1 MKKPRVMLDSG
12 AWTAF
17 RQKKEVKREKYAQ
30 FVTDNKDMFDTC
42 INLDFVNNSE
52 ESYKNWMALR
62 KMGVET
68 MPVYHMLTGK
78 EQYLRKYLEV
88 TDHIALGGVAKLN
101 SRQRFSG
108 LDRIWKKY
116 LLDENGMPKVK
127 VHGLGLTQIEQMIR
141 YPWYSVDSF
150 TPVISAVWGSV
161 LLPLIRDDN
170 PYYLGTAIYRISD
183 QGTHKAGMVGS
194 FAQLAKY
201 PRLYNRYLE
210 MFEEEGFILGKIEHQ
225 KQNDRR
231 GKKGEQDNRL
241 QPIEG
246 ILTFDKADTSKKT
259 LANHWEERMRWNL
272 TVWNKLQRRTP
283 LYPREYGGSVPEID
297 EVIKGTKTIMH
308 MGVSTTTHLEI
319 FNLVHPKLDILI
331 SYAYMSD
338 GVYKAIKNY
347 VG

>member
-1 MKKPRVMLDSG
+1 MLDSG

-17 RQKKEVKREKYAQ
+17 RQKKDVSIKKYAE
-30 FVTDNKDMFDTC
+30 FVTKNKDMFDTC

-52 ESYKNWMALR
+52 KSYTNWLELR

-101 SRQRFSG
+101 STQRFAG
-108 LDRIWKKY
+108 LDDIWKKY
-116 LLDENGMPKVK
+116 LLDEKGMPKVK
-127 VHGLGLTQIEQMIR
+127 VHGLGLTQVEQMIR

-170 PYYLGTAIYRISD
+170 PYYLGVAIYRISD
-183 QGTHKAGMVGS
+183 QGTHKSGMIGTYAGLPPKLKLIYE
-194 FAQLAKY
+194 Q
-201 PRLYNRYLE
+201 
-210 MFEEEGFILGKIEHQ
+210 MFEEAGFVLGTIEHQ

-241 QPIEG
+241 KPMEG
-246 ILTFDKADTSKKT
+246 LLTFEKADTSKKT

-272 TVWNKLQRRTP
+272 TVWNRLQRRTP
-283 LYPREYGGSVPEID
+283 LYPRLYGSDVPEYESE

-319 FNLVHPKLDILI
+319 FNLVKPKLDILI
-331 SYAYMSD
+331 SFAYMSD
-338 GVYKAIKNY
+338 GVYKAIQNY
-347 VG
+347 TE